1 MTYTFKLARRLAENW
16 AFSAFVVIL
25 TACAAGETTGPLAPP
40 PDGTPV
46 TPDIADTLLISPQ
59 NATARAGQRVT
70 FTVGDWTS
78 RGNPVSGRT
87 EWTASGGTIDSSGVF
102 SATQVGEYTVSARRG
117 GKAGRARITVTA
129 AVVTAIVITPDS
141 GVVAAGGRFTFSAT
155 ARRSDGTSGA
165 VVADWTATG
174 GSIDTAGTFTAGG
187 TAGTYRVIA
196 RERGG
201 TLADTATIRVTAAA
215 ATLTALVLNPAQ
227 VSLQRGAQQQF
238 SASGTWSDGTTAPP
252 PVTWTA
258 TGGTVTSGGIYTAG
272 QTPGTY
278 RVIAQHTGGTLVDTS
293 VVTIVAPTLTSLSLL
308 PATVSL
314 APAESRQFSVSG
326 TWSDGGT
333 SSPTVT
339 WTATG
344 GTISASGLYTA
355 GSTAGTFRVIAQ
367 HTGGTLAD
375 TSAVTI
381 TAPAPTLTSIELTPA
396 SASLQGGA
404 TQQFSVIG
412 RRSDGTIQAVT
423 PTFTATGGTITSG
436 GLYTAGATAGTFRVI
451 ATASGFADTST
462 VTITAASPTLVGI
475 ELTPAIA
482 SVTTGGTQQF
492 TVVGRRSDG
501 TTQSVTATYTATGGT
516 ITTGGLF
523 TAGTAAGSFRVVA
536 SASGFADTS
545 SVTITAPG
553 TYLPPDLYSTDFEDA
568 GRDREWDVYG
578 PGTSVTNAGGYQH
591 IQAGC
596 GVGGGRCLR
605 LNVSGGSLYNRVGF
619 VHANQQRV
627 QRGFFR
633 YAFRCASG
641 CQWDNTSGN
650 NIKLHR
656 FMTDLGSWYGT
667 VKLEGAMSPFW
678 EGGESGLRA
687 GLAWGTA
694 DSRWT
699 WNNNPVTR
707 QNLADGQW
715 HTLEVEYDVN
725 AGADARMRYWID
737 GLPVLLTPGSAN
749 WDGGGGA
756 WVTTRFVAAT
766 DGGPTWIQR
775 ARDGNTN
782 AGVVGITFLETISQ
796 AANSGVLY
804 IDNVAASTRRI
815 GP

>member
-1 MTYTFKLARRLAENW
+1 MVARNRRTLTFALPVL
-16 AFSAFVVIL
+16 
-25 TACAAGETTGPLAPP
+25 AAGLACSAGEPLSGGLPP
-40 PDGTPV
+40 EPV
-46 TPDIADTLLISPQ
+46 VRLSVQPKSVTLG
-59 NATARAGQRVT
+59 AGQVRQFTAYAVT
-70 FTVGDWTS
+70 AAPDSAVAPS
-78 RGNPVSGRT
+78 
-87 EWTASGGTIDSSGVF
+87 TAVRWSANGGTID
-102 SATQVGEYTVSARRG
+102 A
-117 GKAGRARITVTA
+117 
-129 AVVTAIVITPDS
+129 
-141 GVVAAGGRFTFSAT
+141 
-155 ARRSDGTSGA
+155 DGA
-165 VVADWTATG
+165 
-174 GSIDTAGTFTAGG
+174 
-187 TAGTYRVIA
+187 YR
-196 RERGG
+196 
-201 TLADTATIRVTAAA
+201 
-215 ATLTALVLNPAQ
+215 
-227 VSLQRGAQQQF
+227 
-238 SASGTWSDGTTAPP
+238 
-252 PVTWTA
+252 
-258 TGGTVTSGGIYTAG
+258 
-272 QTPGTY
+272 
-278 RVIAQHTGGTLVDTS
+278 
-293 VVTIVAPTLTSLSLL
+293 
-308 PATVSL
+308 
-314 APAESRQFSVSG
+314 
-326 TWSDGGT
+326 
-333 SSPTVT
+333 
-339 WTATG
+339 
-344 GTISASGLYTA
+344 A
-355 GSTAGTFRVIAQ
+355 GSSIGTFRVVVQ
-367 HTGGTLAD
+367 DTGG
-375 TSAVTI
+375 
-381 TAPAPTLTSIELTPA
+381 
-396 SASLQGGA
+396 
-404 TQQFSVIG
+404 
-412 RRSDGTIQAVT
+412 R
-423 PTFTATGGTITSG
+423 
-436 GLYTAGATAGTFRVI
+436 
-451 ATASGFADTST
+451 FADTAV
-462 VTITAASPTLVGI
+462 VTIS
-475 ELTPAIA
+475 
-482 SVTTGGTQQF
+482 
-492 TVVGRRSDG
+492 
-501 TTQSVTATYTATGGT
+501 
-516 ITTGGLF
+516 
-523 TAGTAAGSFRVVA
+523 
-536 SASGFADTS
+536 SAPPPPPPPPP
-545 SVTITAPG
+545 PG